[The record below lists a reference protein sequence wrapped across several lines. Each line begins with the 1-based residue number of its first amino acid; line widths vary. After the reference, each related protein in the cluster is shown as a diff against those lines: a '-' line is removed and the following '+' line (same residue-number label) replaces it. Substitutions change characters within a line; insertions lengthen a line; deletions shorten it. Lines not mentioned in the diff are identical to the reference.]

1 MWPVIY
7 VLGVL
12 VTAFLCG
19 WQIRSADEPMA
30 RWEAILITA
39 LWPVWFVLSWI
50 TVVMLGVPTLALAGW
65 RKFVRVRIGG

>member
-30 RWEAILITA
+30 RWEAILITV
-39 LWPVWFVLSWI
+39 LWPVWFVLSWV
-50 TVVMLGVPTLALAGW
+50 TVVMLGVPVLALAGW
-65 RKFVRVRIGG
+65 RRLTRVRIGG

>member
-12 VTAFLCG
+12 VAAFLCG
-19 WQIRSADEPMA
+19 WQIRSADEPME

-50 TVVMLGVPTLALAGW
+50 TVVMLGVAMLALAGW